1 LDLSYKAFAA
11 RLRDGIVSEAQI
23 AASRKVEN
31 RSRNRCDGQTL
42 MLDDIAAAENRPVDR
57 DPRGPTPAEPSIRRN
72 RELDRRRVRI
82 GKAKDRK
89 GRLVG
94 KSHVRAAMRLGPE
107 DRLTIWRERIAMRV
121 GEPIDATRNALQ
133 PAAFHHTGQG
143 SSADTCF
150 GVTARS
156 AARKAAANYRKH
168 GISFADAATVL
179 DDAQALTIED
189 RRFAEQR
196 FVTIGI
202 PNFRRCCQTDFRPTG
217 DYK

>member
-1 LDLSYKAFAA
+1 
-11 RLRDGIVSEAQI
+11 
-23 AASRKVEN
+23 
-31 RSRNRCDGQTL
+31 
-42 MLDDIAAAENRPVDR
+42 
-57 DPRGPTPAEPSIRRN
+57 
-72 RELDRRRVRI
+72 
-82 GKAKDRK
+82 
-89 GRLVG
+89 
-94 KSHVRAAMRLGPE
+94 MRLGPE
-107 DRLTIWRERIAMRV
+107 DRLTIWRERIAMRM

-133 PAAFHHTGQG
+133 AAAFHHTGQG